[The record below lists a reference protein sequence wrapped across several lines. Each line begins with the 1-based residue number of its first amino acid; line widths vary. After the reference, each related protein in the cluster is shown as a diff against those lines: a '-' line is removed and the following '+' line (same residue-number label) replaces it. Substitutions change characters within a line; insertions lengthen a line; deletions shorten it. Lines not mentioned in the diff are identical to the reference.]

1 MGLAKTK
8 NNIDYIAKTYNVA
21 NQTLWDV
28 FFFER
33 FLHRLSVS
41 KYKSKFTFKGGFL
54 LGSIVGL
61 AQRTTIDID
70 FNCVGLDLNSQVIY
84 EVIQEISRI
93 DLNDQVEFEVQDII
107 EITREKKYRGKSVR
121 IQGRYY
127 NIKKIFCIDI
137 AAGDVITPR
146 PVIYKY
152 ISRISDL
159 KFDVFAYSIE
169 TILAEKIETLI
180 SKGSANSRMKD
191 FFDIY
196 LLSKLDYDANI
207 FNSSIINTFYTRR
220 TVLNTDILNKT
231 NEILSSLRIVNLF
244 DNYVKKNRFT
254 NDLKYEECAS
264 AILKVVGDIKIN
276 EKMDLNGTKVF
287 LLNYDKYFIKNNV
300 VDLDETFETIVLDDF
315 KKMNILTKKLSKIK
329 HEEIKYLKTLDEAKC
344 MENITAFY
352 YKIKVM
358 IEDVLLESAGKRV
371 LILACDKI
379 ITMIYCI
386 LNGLIYSELLK
397 INIIFEKIC

>member
-61 AQRTTIDID
+61 TQRTTIDID

-93 DLNDQVEFEVQDII
+93 DLNDQVEFIVQDII

-127 NIKKIFCIDI
+127 NVKKIFCIDI

-207 FNSSIINTFYTRR
+207 FNIS
-220 TVLNTDILNKT
+220 
-231 NEILSSLRIVNLF
+231 
-244 DNYVKKNRFT
+244 NYFKN
-254 NDLKYEECAS
+254 C
-264 AILKVVGDIKIN
+264 
-276 EKMDLNGTKVF
+276 
-287 LLNYDKYFIKNNV
+287 
-300 VDLDETFETIVLDDF
+300 
-315 KKMNILTKKLSKIK
+315 
-329 HEEIKYLKTLDEAKC
+329 
-344 MENITAFY
+344 
-352 YKIKVM
+352 
-358 IEDVLLESAGKRV
+358 
-371 LILACDKI
+371 
-379 ITMIYCI
+379 
-386 LNGLIYSELLK
+386 
-397 INIIFEKIC
+397 